1 MGCMERSREW
11 SLKPYAGKGVIIEE
25 GKIENLG
32 DSLLIC
38 LILSKISP
46 IDLARLACVNKRFYN
61 LASHDSIWRPLC
73 YQQLYLSS
81 CVDPFANPLPSYK
94 VAYKVWREA
103 FNGYPFI
110 LVQRVKRCCDRLK
123 SWFGSNFPEVG
134 STLRGGVS
142 EDEINEIERRLKVKL
157 PLSTRLIIVF
167 AMIKSFIL
175 INYLVVLV
183 GAIMHLITL

>member
-94 VAYKVWREA
+94 VAYKVCREA

-110 LVQRVKRCCDRLK
+110 LVQRVK
-123 SWFGSNFPEVG
+123 
-134 STLRGGVS
+134 GVVI
-142 EDEINEIERRLKVKL
+142 DLKVGL
-157 PLSTRLIIVF
+157 EAIFLRWAQLYVVVYLR
-167 AMIKSFIL
+167 MKS
-175 INYLVVLV
+175 
-183 GAIMHLITL
+183 MK